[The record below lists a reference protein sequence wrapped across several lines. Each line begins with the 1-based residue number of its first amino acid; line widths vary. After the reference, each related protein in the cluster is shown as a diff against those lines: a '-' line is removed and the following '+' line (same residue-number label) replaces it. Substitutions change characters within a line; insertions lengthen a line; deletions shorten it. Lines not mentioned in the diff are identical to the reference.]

1 MTISLYDAL
10 IPQFRQLLGSTKT
23 LLTKAEAH
31 CAEHG
36 LTHEELIGA
45 RLIDNMQP
53 FAYQVKCTSEHSI
66 GAIRAVRAGVFT
78 PSTAYPPDNF
88 ADLNALVDAA
98 DADLTALDRAE
109 IDGFVGQDM
118 RFEFKSTIIP
128 FTAENFLLSFAQP
141 NFYFHATTAYDLL
154 RMKGVTLGKMVFLG
168 RLAVKG

>member
-31 CAEHG
+31 CAEHD
-36 LTHEELIGA
+36 LDHADIIGA
-45 RLIDNMQP
+45 RLIEDMQP

-66 GAIRAVRAGVFT
+66 GAIRAVREGVFT

-88 ADLNALVDAA
+88 AALHALVDAT
-98 DADLTALDRAE
+98 DADLAALTRNE

-118 RFEFKSTIIP
+118 RFEFKSMVIP

-141 NFYFHATTAYDLL
+141 NFYFHATTAYDVL
-154 RMKGVTLGKMVFLG
+154 RMKGVKLGKMVFLG
-168 RLAVKG
+168 RLAMKG